1 MEQYTM
7 RSLSGQDLFP
17 MIKILSRVKAKD
29 MILNL
34 FKKREES
41 RKELEKKQKEFLE
54 IANKEAMEKGEGES
68 EVKTIDE
75 DREKEIGMELFA
87 DVIETIM
94 CNLNLAKEDINNLL
108 ANLCSVKVEEIQSL
122 DMLQY
127 TNLLMEFLGKEELKD
142 FFNCIFSSNVFKSLK

>member
-1 MEQYTM
+1 MESKYTM

-17 MIKILSRVKAKD
+17 MITILSRVKAKD

-34 FKKREES
+34 FKKREEA
-41 RKELEKKQKEFLE
+41 RKDLEKKQKEFSE
-54 IANKEAMEKGEGES
+54 IIDKESLSDDEIILKF
-68 EVKTIDE
+68 TDE

-94 CNLNLAKEDINNLL
+94 CNLELAKDDINKLL